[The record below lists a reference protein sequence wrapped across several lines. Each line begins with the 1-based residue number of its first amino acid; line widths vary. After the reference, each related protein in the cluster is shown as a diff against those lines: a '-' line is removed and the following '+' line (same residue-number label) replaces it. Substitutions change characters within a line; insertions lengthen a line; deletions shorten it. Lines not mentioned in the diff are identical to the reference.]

1 MKLEHLGIAVSSLA
15 SSVPLWEK
23 LLGTPC
29 YKTETVERE
38 GVTTA
43 FFQTG
48 ESKVELL
55 EASRDD
61 SPIQKFI
68 AKRGEGIH
76 HAAFG
81 VEDLEGE
88 IARLKEAGFEF
99 LSEEPKAGA
108 DGKRI
113 VFLHPKSTGGVLV
126 ELCADSSRQV

>member
-1 MKLEHLGIAVSSLA
+1 MKLEHLGIAVQSLDL
-15 SSVPLWEK
+15 SIPLWER
-23 LLGTPC
+23 LLGTSC

-55 EASRDD
+55 EATREE

-68 AKRGEGIH
+68 ARRGEGIH

-81 VEDLEGE
+81 VDDLEGE
-88 IARLKEAGFEF
+88 IARLKAAGFEF
-99 LSEEPKAGA
+99 LNEEPKAGA

-126 ELCADSSRQV
+126 ELCSDAK

>member
-1 MKLEHLGIAVSSLA
+1 MKLEHLGIAVSSLQ
-15 SSVPLWEK
+15 SSIPLWER

-55 EASRDD
+55 EASRED

-68 AKRGEGIH
+68 QKRGEGIH

-126 ELCADSSRQV
+126 ELCADAK

>member
-1 MKLEHLGIAVSSLA
+1 MKLEHLGIAVSNLQA
-15 SSVPLWEK
+15 SIPLWER
-23 LLGTPC
+23 LLGTPS

-55 EASRDD
+55 EASRED

-76 HAAFG
+76 HAAFL

-88 IARLKEAGFEF
+88 IARLKAAGFEF

-113 VFLHPKSTGGVLV
+113 VFLHPKSTGSVLV
-126 ELCADSSRQV
+126 ELCSDVK